1 MKKDSYIPLPREE
14 YALADMLQTEREL
27 LHLYAAAL
35 GEGFSGGLRT
45 LLTEKFLEGS
55 EDAKRIADERAL
67 RRGMRFARKRC
78 KFRAG
83 FPNFCGLSLYKKRK
97 V

>member
-55 EDAKRIADERAL
+55 EDAKRIADERAR
-67 RRGMRFARKRC
+67 RRGREPQPGA
-78 KFRAG
+78 A
-83 FPNFCGLSLYKKRK
+83 GLSEAFSRMHKDIGRRD
-97 V
+97 

>member
-67 RRGMRFARKRC
+67 RRGREPQPEA
-78 KFRAG
+78 AD
-83 FPNFCGLSLYKKRK
+83 LSEAFSRMYKDIGRRD
-97 V
+97 

>member
-55 EDAKRIADERAL
+55 EDAKRIADESAL
-67 RRGMRFARKRC
+67 RRGREPQPETAD
-78 KFRAG
+78 
-83 FPNFCGLSLYKKRK
+83 LSEAFSRMHKDIGRRD
-97 V
+97 